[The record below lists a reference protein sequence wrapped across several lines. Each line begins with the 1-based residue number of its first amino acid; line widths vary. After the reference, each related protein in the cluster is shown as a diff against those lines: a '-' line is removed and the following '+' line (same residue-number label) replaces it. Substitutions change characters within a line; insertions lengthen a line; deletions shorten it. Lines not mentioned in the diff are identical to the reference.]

1 MNRVEQWIVRQS
13 IVKTTILIPTR
24 IWCFD
29 TNDGIVRV
37 STHIWVVYCIRETF
51 ARPCRV
57 WKHIP
62 KLLLISTCFKMPN
75 FSWSSDLA
83 NRSKSDLRGSDSTWL
98 SQKIHVSK
106 VLKLKNQNFNTS
118 ASKNI
123 QNFENRANSEKVT
136 VSYTLE
142 KRCTFFPRVWGGEW
156 IRSLSGP
163 PT

>member
-123 QNFENRANSEKVT
+123 QNFKNRVNSAKLTALYILREKAP
-136 VSYTLE
+136 
-142 KRCTFFPRVWGGEW
+142 FPARVCVGGGEYA
-156 IRSLSGP
+156 L
-163 PT
+163 

>member
-13 IVKTTILIPTR
+13 MTIVKTTILIPIR

-29 TNDGIVRV
+29 TNYGIVRV

-123 QNFENRANSEKVT
+123 QHFKNRVNSAKATALYILREKAP
-136 VSYTLE
+136 
-142 KRCTFFPRVWGGEW
+142 FPTRVCGGNEYA
-156 IRSLSGP
+156 L
-163 PT
+163 